1 MMMILSVAAGGALGA
16 VLRYSFNLMTIALL
30 GHSFP
35 WGTLLVNALGSFL
48 MGVLVTIFAL
58 SWTPSVETR
67 AFLTIGLLGAFT
79 TFSTFS
85 LDAVTLWEQGN
96 SVQALG
102 YTIGSVVLSIVG
114 LVAGIMIVKAAIS

>member
-1 MMMILSVAAGGALGA
+1 MMIFAVAAGGALGA
-16 VLRYSFNLMTIALL
+16 SLRYGFNLMTIALL

-48 MGVLVTIFAL
+48 MGVLVTVFAL

-85 LDAVTLWEQGN
+85 LDAVTLWEQGS

-102 YTIGSVVLSIVG
+102 YTIGSVVLSILG
-114 LVAGIMIVKAAIS
+114 LVAGIMVVKVVVS